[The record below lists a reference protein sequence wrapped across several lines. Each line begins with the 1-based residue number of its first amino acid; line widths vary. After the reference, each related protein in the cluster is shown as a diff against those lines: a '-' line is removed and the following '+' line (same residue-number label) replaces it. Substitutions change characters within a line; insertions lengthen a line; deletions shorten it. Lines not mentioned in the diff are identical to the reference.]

1 MFYIVCLT
9 CEPDGVGHAPGIHVT
24 TAYRWYR
31 EGTLPVPAR
40 KVGRLIL
47 VSPEAAAGP
56 ERPAAAGLYARV
68 SSHDQKADL
77 DRQVARLSS
86 WAAQAGLPVARIEAE
101 VGSGVNG
108 TRAKAR
114 RLLADSAVTVVVVEH
129 RDRLGRMN
137 TELAE
142 SALAASGRR
151 MVVIDDSEVTD
162 DLVRDMVEVLA
173 SFCAR
178 LYGRRSARNRALKA
192 VGCAQRDIGPQAAAG
207 PDGTVG

>member
-1 MFYIVCLT
+1 VNLT
-9 CEPDGVGHAPGIHVT
+9 EWAHAQGIHVT

-47 VSPEAAAGP
+47 VSPDTAAVP
-56 ERPAAAGLYARV
+56 PAQGGAGLYARV

-77 DRQVARLSS
+77 DRQVARLSA
-86 WAAQAGLPVARIEAE
+86 WAAQAGLPVVRVEAE
-101 VGSGVNG
+101 VGSGMNG
-108 TRAKAR
+108 SRPKVR
-114 RLLADSAVTVVVVEH
+114 RLLADSGVSVVAVEH

-142 SALAASGRR
+142 AALAAHRR
-151 MVVIDDSEVTD
+151 RLVVLDESEVTE
-162 DLVRDMVEVLA
+162 DLVRDMIEVLT

-192 VGCAQRDIGPQAAAG
+192 VGCAQRDIGPQAVLAAG
-207 PDGTVG
+207 STPCGGAG